1 MGRRRPTIRSSICRG
16 PGSFACLAWV
26 RFRPA
31 SHTGYG
37 AGCCGITPRR
47 RWCRSRC
54 WCRSLAPRR
63 RHLFSA
69 KPSGRCGF
77 PEWSS
82 WSAASQSCCCRS
94 ARKPC
99 PSSPECHMSHS
110 LLLAFVVFAVVMFF
124 TPGPNNVML
133 LSSGLTHGFC
143 RTLPHIAGITIGVA
157 FMVAAVGLGLGT
169 VFIAYPVLQTILKYA
184 GAAYLIYLSAAIAMS
199 GAAPSGQDNR
209 RGPMTFWGAAVFQW
223 INVKGWVM
231 VIGTITAYAAI
242 ASFPWNIVIQT
253 AISLVMGTL
262 STVAWA
268 LFGSALRPL
277 LTSPLAVRAFN
288 IVMAALLLASLYPVF
303 MDA

>member
-1 MGRRRPTIRSSICRG
+1 MSQP
-16 PGSFACLAWV
+16 
-26 RFRPA
+26 
-31 SHTGYG
+31 
-37 AGCCGITPRR
+37 
-47 RWCRSRC
+47 
-54 WCRSLAPRR
+54 
-63 RHLFSA
+63 LFI
-69 KPSGRCGF
+69 
-77 PEWSS
+77 
-82 WSAASQSCCCRS
+82 
-94 ARKPC
+94 
-99 PSSPECHMSHS
+99 
-110 LLLAFVVFAVVMFF
+110 AFVVFAAVMFF

-133 LSSGLTHGFC
+133 LSSGLTHGFR

-253 AISLVMGTL
+253 AISLVMGML

-268 LFGSALRPL
+268 LFGSALRPV
-277 LTSPLAVRAFN
+277 LTSPWAVRAFN
-288 IVMAALLLASLYPVF
+288 IVMALLLLASLYPVF

>member
-1 MGRRRPTIRSSICRG
+1 MSQP
-16 PGSFACLAWV
+16 
-26 RFRPA
+26 
-31 SHTGYG
+31 
-37 AGCCGITPRR
+37 
-47 RWCRSRC
+47 
-54 WCRSLAPRR
+54 
-63 RHLFSA
+63 LFI
-69 KPSGRCGF
+69 
-77 PEWSS
+77 
-82 WSAASQSCCCRS
+82 
-94 ARKPC
+94 
-99 PSSPECHMSHS
+99 
-110 LLLAFVVFAVVMFF
+110 AFVVFAAVMFF

-133 LSSGLTHGFC
+133 LSSGLTHGFR

-169 VFIAYPVLQTILKYA
+169 VFIAYPVLQTVLKYA

-199 GAAPSGQDNR
+199 GAAPSGPDNR

-253 AISLVMGTL
+253 AISLVMGIL

-268 LFGSALRPL
+268 AFGSALRPL

-303 MDA
+303 MEA